1 MYIVQV
7 KKSTAGNEEVDMR
20 PAQGLHVKFFKEEDV
35 DQPCRKESA
44 EVGNSFIPVLSL
56 KGTRKMT

>member
-20 PAQGLHVKFFKEEDV
+20 PAQGLHVKFFKEVDV
-35 DQPCRKESA
+35 

-56 KGTRKMT
+56 TGTRKRKMT